1 MKRFADGP
9 LDNSP
14 SQDAV
19 HPYDYDTSQ
28 NYTPGCPNCQRKM
41 ILTTQPLTPFKA
53 FTCPDCS
60 FSIPYS
66 QRGDTGTLVG
76 ETGTEHLQSFEGLV
90 EKSNKDQP
98 LVHAPYKTTK
108 RPKENPMADPEGHG
122 VLMDRTL
129 TADVRQNGVKAFQA
143 DQPFPRMIHQ
153 EMETRNQISNIIYG
167 LTYFQLTVGQKDRV
181 DRAMRIFWDSHGLFS
196 AQQVVNYMRRMGLM
210 LKQADVLDF
219 LKKKETDAPKKGEER
234 GVAEMSAKEIA
245 VKKILAV
252 NDKLETL
259 YAAVALMN
267 EQVKDY
273 QAKLRTK
280 LGIPKLEEEAKGAEE
295 YMNELARLLEQ
306 KEFLLGNM
314 VYTFKTSS
322 ERLVSALR
330 SVEKVNAAI
339 ATIEEIVSPKK
350 MARYQEIVQD
360 FTKMEPIAESFS
372 AYLETEEKKRPKEL
386 QAPELEK
393 LSPEQL
399 TKLME
404 TPQTKS
410 SLNVMSASFWDT
422 IKGWFNS
429 LKALAADAIG
439 LVSDDL
445 ALLQEVQADLEAGF
459 GEI

>member
-1 MKRFADGP
+1 MRKIADGP

-14 SQDAV
+14 SQDPI
-19 HPYDYDTSQ
+19 HPDFDTSQ
-28 NYTPGCPNCQRKM
+28 NYTPNCPNCQRKM
-41 ILTTQPLTPFKA
+41 VLTTQPSTPFKS
-53 FTCPDCS
+53 FQCEDCH
-60 FSIPYS
+60 FSVPYS

-90 EKSNKDQP
+90 EKSNRDQID
-98 LVHAPYKTTK
+98 VHLPYKVTK
-108 RPKENPMADPEGHG
+108 RPKENPNSDPTGHG
-122 VLMDRTL
+122 VMMDRTL
-129 TADVRQNGVKAFQA
+129 TAFQA

-196 AQQVVNYMRRMGLM
+196 AQTAVNYMRRMGFM
-210 LKQADVLDF
+210 FKQADVMDF
-219 LKKKETDAPKKGEER
+219 LKKKEKTEAPKSGEK

-245 VKKILAV
+245 VKKIMAV
-252 NDKLETL
+252 NEKLENL
-259 YAAVALMN
+259 YMAVALIN
-267 EQVKDY
+267 EKVNEYRATLSK
-273 QAKLRTK
+273 KLE
-280 LGIPKLEEEAKGAEE
+280 IPKLEEEAKGAEE

-322 ERLVSALR
+322 ERLVSSLR

-339 ATIEEIVSPKK
+339 ETIEEVVSPKK
-350 MARYQEIVQD
+350 MARYQEIVKD
-360 FTKMEPIAESFS
+360 FTKMEPIAESFN

-386 QAPELEK
+386 QGPELEK

-439 LVSDDL
+439 LVTDDL
-445 ALLQEVQADLEAGF
+445 ALLQQAQADLEAGF
-459 GEI
+459 GEV